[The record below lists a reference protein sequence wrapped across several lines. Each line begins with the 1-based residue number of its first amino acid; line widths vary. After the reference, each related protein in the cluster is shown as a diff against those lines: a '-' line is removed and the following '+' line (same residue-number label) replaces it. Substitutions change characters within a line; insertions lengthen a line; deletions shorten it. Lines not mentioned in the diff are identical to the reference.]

1 MPNYLGSKEDF
12 KKSFARL
19 FNLNLINIDISKMDL
34 NDDQTKD
41 LQLLHQRVLPFIMRR
56 LKTQV
61 LQDLP
66 EKIIQDYYCDMTDIQ
81 RKVYKQFEDHDLQ
94 QLEKSITNIEKSA
107 TIAAPKAVKPD
118 NGEKKKVPLL
128 QALVCMRKICN
139 HPYLIGHK
147 YFGGL
152 SSEEEKDIK
161 SFDNSGKFRGLRT
174 LFEQLG
180 FEQEEDNYDNP
191 NKILI
196 FSRFLDT
203 IALLESFL
211 RNTFP
216 TVKFV
221 KIDGQID
228 STARYTIIDKFF
240 NEYDIKVLLLTTKV
254 GGLGLN
260 LSCANIVVMFDH
272 DFNPMND
279 IQAIERAHRLGQKKV
294 VNVYRF
300 IVRDTLEERIMG

>member
-1 MPNYLGSKEDF
+1 MPNYLGSREDF

-66 EKIIQDYYCDMTDIQ
+66 EKIIQDYYCEMTDVQ
-81 RKVYKQFEDHDLQ
+81 RKVYRQFEDSDLQ
-94 QLEKSITNIEKSA
+94 QIEKSLTSLEKST
-107 TIAAPKAVKPD
+107 TIATPKVAKEED
-118 NGEKKKVPLL
+118 GKKKVPLL
-128 QALVCMRKICN
+128 QALICMRKICN
-139 HPYLIGHK
+139 HPYLIGQK

-152 SSEEEKDIK
+152 NSEEEKEIK
-161 SFDNSGKFRGLRT
+161 SFDSSGKFRGLKT

-180 FEQEEDNYDNP
+180 LDPEEDNYDNP

-203 IALLESFL
+203 MAMLESFL
-211 RNTFP
+211 RSVFP

-228 STARYTIIDKFF
+228 STARYAIIDKFF
-240 NEYDIKVLLLTTKV
+240 TEYDIKVMLLTTKV

-260 LSCANIVVMFDH
+260 LSCANVVVMFDH

-279 IQAIERAHRLGQKKV
+279 LQAIERAHRLGQKKV

-300 IVRDTLEERIMG
+300 IMKDTLEERIMG